1 MTFRSMP
8 APLHVN
14 LQHLKPLANLRGMG
28 MTLRSMP
35 GSLYANLAHEEH
47 ATQPGGLCRLPR
59 SACLSRVI
67 IELRGH
73 NY

>member
-1 MTFRSMP
+1 MPLSGAGMTFRSMP

-14 LQHLKPLANLRGMG
+14 LQHLKPLANLSGMG

-47 ATQPGGLCRLPR
+47 ATQPGGVYADCPGVR
-59 SACLSRVI
+59 AY
-67 IELRGH
+67 RG
-73 NY
+73 